1 MTIKQRLYLLGA
13 ITLIGVAT
21 LLLIAT
27 HFAQNEQQ
35 LSIARNQITELNV
48 ELLMLR
54 RNEKDFLLRQNDKY
68 LDSFNGNAQDF
79 IDIEQS
85 LKQKLERFNFEVTTD
100 LVDELEAYKRG
111 FTSLVNNIITL
122 GLTEKSGLL
131 GEFNQ
136 ALEKGLATASTEQI
150 VAMMQFAEKVKM
162 GQLDTSI
169 NQRLLSPG
177 LIDAGQ
183 NVVTQSEKIG
193 LAYNQGLKGNVRAL
207 SHSIEEQFGEYAAQ
221 VEAQITSYRDSVG
234 AIKWGV
240 TIAVIILVG
249 FVIMLTLRS
258 INKNMFEL
266 ITTIGRITTT
276 NNVSLR
282 VNTTGKDELST
293 IGRDFNLLL
302 EKLEALVSGSQQKA
316 ALLTGNTESMH
327 GQLDGVI
334 SQFKVQSEHTTNM
347 ATSVHQMVA
356 TINEISESTAVA
368 ATGVQQAAEN
378 ARTGRTVVETTIS
391 QIEGLSST
399 LNHSQESIASLNSNV
414 DQIGGAVVIIQEIA
428 EQTNLLALN
437 AAIEAARAGEQGR
450 GFAVVADEVRAL
462 ASRTHQSTEEIT
474 NVVSAIQKQMSTV
487 VKDIDQCTRQGSETK
502 NSSQEL
508 DESLSKIITDMGS
521 IQANS
526 ESIASAIEEQG
537 IVMNQVSDSI
547 LQLNTISSSNMGAA
561 ESCLEE
567 VDSVSAQA
575 NEMSKTVSAF
585 KTA

>member
-316 ALLTGNTESMH
+316 ALLTGNTQSMH